1 MAHNLIIRGFDD
13 KVHLQ
18 LGELANQ
25 RGVSINSIVKDAV
38 DKWLKHQQSEVP
50 RKHYLVIYSDDES
63 MIGLLKSMDRLAKES
78 DLFRC
83 FCSSP
88 ESQSSELLSK
98 LNWYDATIKP
108 YYYTLGDTIAAGLVN
123 YQRKEDHPLKQQQQ
137 KQQTQ
142 ISQKNIMKYFG
153 RIIENM
159 AKKANNKQVCCLD
172 FLINDVAKASLKQA
186 LSIEEAYNTNRLAG
200 STYCTYNSTT
210 LLNSEIKDMLE
221 LFELHDQIFLLNGD
235 EVYKLHVTKENVHKL
250 FLN

>member
-1 MAHNLIIRGFDD
+1 VAHNLIIRGFDD

-98 LNWYDATIKP
+98 LKWYDATIKP
-108 YYYTLGDTIAAGLVN
+108 YYYAPADTIAAVN
-123 YQRKEDHPLKQQQQ
+123 YQDKNDHSPNQQQQ

-142 ISQKNIMKYFG
+142 LMKG
-153 RIIENM
+153 E
-159 AKKANNKQVCCLD
+159 
-172 FLINDVAKASLKQA
+172 LKDRV
-186 LSIEEAYNTNRLAG
+186 LT
-200 STYCTYNSTT
+200 
-210 LLNSEIKDMLE
+210 
-221 LFELHDQIFLLNGD
+221 FELDIGFRFVKILPNYLDDVRSLNYASFIEWLNPNTI
-235 EVYKLHVTKENVHKL
+235 EVSS
-250 FLN
+250 